1 MQTHFPRYSALL
13 AALFALLLVP
23 PFLPAG
29 LNGQRVIGAVTSLVL
44 IVGVL
49 SVHRRR
55 LTIYATLLVVPALVS
70 SWAAYALATPTIY
83 LIGTIF
89 RCSFFALLV
98 ITISMAVLRQN
109 TVTGD
114 TIAGAAA
121 GYILLALFWASLY
134 GILEQLKPGSFV
146 LPIGPSWAGNW
157 GTDVGNASSVSFTY
171 FSFVTITTLGY
182 GDMAPITAEAG
193 MLAAAEAT
201 AGQLYIAVLLARLV
215 ALHVAS
221 KN

>member
-13 AALFALLLVP
+13 ATLFALLMVP
-23 PFLPAG
+23 PFLPAS
-29 LNGQRVIGAVTSLVL
+29 LAGQRTIGAVTSLVL
-44 IVGVL
+44 IVGAL

-55 LTIYATLLVVPALVS
+55 VTIYATLLVVPALVAY
-70 SWAAYALATPTIY
+70 WAAYALETPTIY

-98 ITISMAVLRQN
+98 VTISTAVLRQT

-121 GYILLALFWASLY
+121 GYIMLALFWAGLY
-134 GILEQLKPGSFV
+134 GILEQLQPGSFA
-146 LPIGPSWAGNW
+146 LPTDPSWAGNW
-157 GTDVGNASSVSFTY
+157 GTHAGNASSVSFTY

-182 GDMAPITAEAG
+182 GDMAPITAKAG
-193 MLAAAEAT
+193 MLAAGEAT
-201 AGQLYIAVLLARLV
+201 AGQLYIAVLVARLV

-221 KN
+221 KK